1 MIILKHPDEVEKLYE
16 ANQIVAHLLE
26 MLREWAR
33 PGMTTLEMDRIAEEF
48 IGKNG
53 AKPAFKGYKGYPAT
67 LCTSVNEVVVHG
79 IPSKKQ
85 VLKEG
90 DLISIDVGVVLDGYY
105 GDSARTYPVGAVSE
119 DAARLMRVTEEAL
132 CRGIQKATVK
142 NRLFDISSVIQ
153 EYVESH
159 SYSVVRAFVG
169 HAIGRSLHEEPQIP
183 NFGFPNRGPRLKEGM
198 VLAIEPMV
206 NMGHWDVTIL
216 EDNWTT
222 VTSDRSLSA
231 HFEHSIAVL
240 NQGPRILSQA
250 A

>member
-1 MIILKHPDEVEKLYE
+1 MIILKHPEEMEKLYE
-16 ANQIVAHLLE
+16 ANQIAAHLLE
-26 MLREWAR
+26 MLREWIK
-33 PGMTTLEMDRIAEEF
+33 PGMTTLELDRIAEEF
-48 IGKNG
+48 IEKNR
-53 AKPAFKGYKGYPAT
+53 ARPAFKGYKGYPAT

-79 IPSKKQ
+79 IPSKQ
-85 VLKEG
+85 ILKEG

-119 DAARLMRVTEEAL
+119 DAARLIRVTEEAL
-132 CRGIQKATVK
+132 YRGIEKATVE
-142 NRLFDISSVIQ
+142 NRLFDISSAIQ

-169 HAIGRSLHEEPQIP
+169 HGIGRSLHEEPQIP
-183 NFGFPNRGPRLKEGM
+183 NFGLPNRGPRLKEGM

-222 VTSDRSLSA
+222 VTSDGSLSA
-231 HFEHSIAVL
+231 HFEHSIAIL
-240 NQGPRILSQA
+240 NKGPRILSKA

>member
-1 MIILKHPDEVEKLYE
+1 MIILKHPEEMEKLYE
-16 ANQIVAHLLE
+16 ANQIAAHLLE
-26 MLREWAR
+26 MLREWIK
-33 PGMTTLEMDRIAEEF
+33 PGMTTLELDRIAEEF
-48 IGKNG
+48 IEKNR
-53 AKPAFKGYKGYPAT
+53 ARPAFKGYKVYPAT

-79 IPSKKQ
+79 IPSKQ
-85 VLKEG
+85 ILKEG

-119 DAARLMRVTEEAL
+119 DAARLIRVTEEAL
-132 CRGIQKATVK
+132 YRGIEKATVE
-142 NRLFDISSVIQ
+142 NRLFDISSAIQ

-169 HAIGRSLHEEPQIP
+169 HGIGRSLHEEPQIP
-183 NFGFPNRGPRLKEGM
+183 NFGLPNRGPRLKEGM

-222 VTSDRSLSA
+222 VTSDGSLSA
-231 HFEHSIAVL
+231 HFEHSIAIL
-240 NQGPRILSQA
+240 NKGPRILSKA

>member
-1 MIILKHPDEVEKLYE
+1 MIILKHPEEMEKLYE
-16 ANQIVAHLLE
+16 ANQIAAHLLE
-26 MLREWAR
+26 MLREWIK
-33 PGMTTLEMDRIAEEF
+33 PGMTTLELDRIAEEF
-48 IGKNG
+48 IEKNR
-53 AKPAFKGYKGYPAT
+53 ARPAFKGYKGYPAT

-79 IPSKKQ
+79 IPSKQ
-85 VLKEG
+85 ILKEG

-105 GDSARTYPVGAVSE
+105 GDSARTYPVGTVSE
-119 DAARLMRVTEEAL
+119 DAARLIRVTEEAL
-132 CRGIQKATVK
+132 YRGIEKATVE
-142 NRLFDISSVIQ
+142 NRLFDISSAIQ

-169 HAIGRSLHEEPQIP
+169 HGIGRSLHEEPQIP
-183 NFGFPNRGPRLKEGM
+183 NFGLPNRGPRLKEGM

-222 VTSDRSLSA
+222 VTSDGSLSA
-231 HFEHSIAVL
+231 HFEHSIAIL
-240 NQGPRILSQA
+240 NKGPRILSKA